1 MTKKN
6 KRKLSKNAAHAQ
18 TESLPQTQKTSQFPA
33 LGHQLVVARPK
44 AAAGVDTDGWVRVK
58 PSGRQRVRQ
67 FFMAYLQGFAF
78 ALIALACL
86 YLPDFALDY
95 AHRGEH
101 FLHFFAGFFFAAVG
115 LVAVCA
121 AINTLIRD
129 TVCHIHPES
138 GRLVCASKLTNER
151 IAGAID
157 IKSVP
162 VLEILPPGMLLR
174 RTRIITLYHE
184 MECVVADTSG
194 DDADI
199 KALYQWLR
207 EIRSQSAEDK

>member
-1 MTKKN
+1 MKKHTH
-6 KRKLSKNAAHAQ
+6 KTQPKSQQKQAA
-18 TESLPQTQKTSQFPA
+18 SLPAFPG
-33 LGHQLVVARPK
+33 LGQQLVVAPPK
-44 AAAGVDTDGWVRVK
+44 AAAGIETDGWVRVK
-58 PSGRQRVRQ
+58 PSRIQRVRQ

-78 ALIALACL
+78 ALIALICL

-138 GRLVCASKLTNER
+138 GRLVCASKLTKER
-151 IAGAID
+151 IADAID

-162 VLEILPPGMLLR
+162 VLDILPPGMLLR
-174 RTRIITLYHE
+174 RTRIITLHHE
-184 MECVVADTSG
+184 MECVVAETSG
-194 DDADI
+194 NDADI
-199 KALYQWLR
+199 RALYQWLR
-207 EIRSQSAEDK
+207 EIRSQGTENK